1 MKTHT
6 KTSKFIHWTFSL
18 LYAYG
23 IFKQVEELDQLNNPS
38 ILMVEIVFAGIFLG
52 IVFIRYFYMKD
63 VDTLLGAK
71 VEIPKGHLFIAK
83 TIHRLV
89 YLTLILLPTTGLIIA
104 ALFAYSLPGIN
115 FAVAIHEFSAF
126 LSYALIGIHIVASI
140 YSRLKGEGVWDAMV
154 PIWKEKEKIDSEILS
169 NLERIENKVYKRTEE
184 IFKIK

>member
-83 TIHRLV
+83 TIHRLG
-89 YLTLILLPTTGLIIA
+89 YLSLIL
-104 ALFAYSLPGIN
+104 F
-115 FAVAIHEFSAF
+115 
-126 LSYALIGIHIVASI
+126 
-140 YSRLKGEGVWDAMV
+140 
-154 PIWKEKEKIDSEILS
+154 
-169 NLERIENKVYKRTEE
+169 
-184 IFKIK
+184 

>member
-1 MKTHT
+1 MIVKTHT

-23 IFKQVEELDQLNNPS
+23 IFKQVEELDQLNDSS
-38 ILMVEIVFAGIFLG
+38 ILMVEIVFAVIFLG

-63 VDTLLGAK
+63 VDALLGAK

-104 ALFAYSLPGIN
+104 VLFAYSLPGID
-115 FAVAIHEFSAF
+115 FAVGIHEFSAF

-140 YSRLKGEGVWDAMV
+140 YSRLKGEGYGTLWFQ
-154 PIWKEKEKIDSEILS
+154 
-169 NLERIENKVYKRTEE
+169 YGKR
-184 IFKIK
+184 KKK

>member
-1 MKTHT
+1 M
-6 KTSKFIHWTFSL
+6 

-115 FAVAIHEFSAF
+115 FAVVIHEFSAF

-140 YSRLKGEGVWDAMV
+140 YSRLKARGYGTLWFQ
-154 PIWKEKEKIDSEILS
+154 
-169 NLERIENKVYKRTEE
+169 YGKR
-184 IFKIK
+184 KKK

>member
-83 TIHRLV
+83 TIHMLV

-104 ALFAYSLPGIN
+104 ALLHTVFLALTLRLQFMNFQHSL
-115 FAVAIHEFSAF
+115 VMH
-126 LSYALIGIHIVASI
+126 
-140 YSRLKGEGVWDAMV
+140 
-154 PIWKEKEKIDSEILS
+154 
-169 NLERIENKVYKRTEE
+169 
-184 IFKIK
+184 

>member
-1 MKTHT
+1 LKSHT

-18 LYAYG
+18 LYVYG
-23 IFKQVEELDQLNNPS
+23 IFKQVEELDQLNDPS
-38 ILMVEIVFAGIFLG
+38 ILLVEIFFAILFLG
-52 IVFIRYFYMKD
+52 LVFIRYFNMKD

-104 ALFAYSLPGIN
+104 ALFAYSLPGVN
-115 FAVAIHEFSAF
+115 LAIALHEFSAF
-126 LSYALIGIHIVASI
+126 LSYALIGIHIVASV
-140 YSRLKGEGVWDAMV
+140 YSRLKGEGIWDAMV
-154 PIWKEKEKIDSEILS
+154 PFWKETQKIDSEIFS
-169 NLERIENKVYKRTEE
+169 NLETIENKIYKKTEE